1 MKDFG
6 YGEEYC
12 YVYDELGVY
21 VVGECYFLLEM
32 SGICYYQF
40 ILCGL
45 EIKIVEKLVY
55 LVDLNVKSL

>member
-1 MKDFG
+1 MWLMKDFG

-32 SGICYYQF
+32 SGICYY
-40 ILCGL
+40 
-45 EIKIVEKLVY
+45 
-55 LVDLNVKSL
+55 